1 MTKLPN
7 LLADPDR
14 VGSSFHGD
22 PRWFNIPETLV
33 DSGRVGSETTSVY
46 DFAVLVERA
55 VMAPDVP
62 KVDPDRH
69 PGLGT
74 SAWL

>member
-1 MTKLPN
+1 MCLKS
-7 LLADPDR
+7 
-14 VGSSFHGD
+14 VSGSFE
-22 PRWFNIPETLV
+22 IPEVLV
-33 DSGRVGSETTSVY
+33 HSGRMGSEPASVY
-46 DFAVLVERA
+46 DLAVLVERA

-74 SAWL
+74 SAWS